1 MEGLGPGN
9 RWDVKVRLN
18 GTERETRAGTIS
30 KLVDELGLPRQT
42 VLVELNGEALRREE
56 WDAAPLRDGDAVEV
70 LRVAAGG

>member
-1 MEGLGPGN
+1 M
-9 RWDVKVRLN
+9 KVRLN

>member
-9 RWDVKVRLN
+9 RRDVRIRLN
-18 GTERETRAGTIS
+18 GTERETEAGTIS
-30 KLVDELGLPRQT
+30 SLLEELGLPRQT

-56 WDAAPLRDGDAVEV
+56 WGAAPLRDGDAVEV